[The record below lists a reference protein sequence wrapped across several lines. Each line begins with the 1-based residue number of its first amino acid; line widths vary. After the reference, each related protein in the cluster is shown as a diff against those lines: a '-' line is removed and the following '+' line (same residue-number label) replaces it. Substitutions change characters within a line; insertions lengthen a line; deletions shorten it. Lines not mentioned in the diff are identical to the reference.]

1 MEMVKGQGLFPAWQ
15 ELSSVRGFV
24 CRFVPS
30 MFSIWVRKR
39 KKASQSPVE
48 LLVNKGHCTGITV
61 RRNYLTQRNKGNI
74 VKTKKYK
81 KT

>member
-15 ELSSVRGFV
+15 ELSCARGFV

-30 MFSIWVRKR
+30 MFSIWVCKR

-74 VKTKKYK
+74 VKNKKYK